1 MSLRSRTMP
10 ILMTAALAAVL
21 LPKPATAQA
30 PPAPA
35 AAPAFTYTVKY
46 LCSHLHP
53 FPTVFHWTDINI
65 LNPSKTK
72 TARISKKFVVSGTQK
87 AASAVK
93 PVRDQF
99 QLKPNQAAAI
109 DCDEIQTLL
118 KIPLSTPMEGFVEI
132 ESNLELTVVGIYDK
146 CVPKERADVFVHSEV
161 RAKLRLEGLGEQ
173 NLVLTGPVVVK
184 KGEMHI
190 DSASP
195 SQSRGRFLQRTE
207 MESMELEGTMRMP
220 TGQTIPIRLI
230 ESPRF
235 QSEGHITGE
244 VDPVTLAPVF
254 PARSYFDIFFEI
266 TSTDPVFQE
275 RVGRAYNLK
284 AARVTAEITGI
295 PPGPPLAEARKDAAG
310 GGSTNQYCQEG
321 GPTEIF
327 SARSG
332 AKIGEISEHCHDPNP
347 PKPDPP
353 KHAKVPCDNASIDV
367 EYILP
372 KKGAYP

>member
-1 MSLRSRTMP
+1 MSLRSRIVL
-10 ILMTAALAAVL
+10 ILMAVLAAVL
-21 LPKPATAQA
+21 LPERATGQ

-72 TARISKKFVVSGTQK
+72 TARITKKFVVAGTQK

-132 ESNLELTVVGIYDK
+132 ESNVELTVVGIYDK
-146 CVPKERADVFVHSEV
+146 CVPKERVDVFVQSEV

-173 NLVLTGPVVVK
+173 DLVLTGPAVVK

-190 DSASP
+190 DSAGLE
-195 SQSRGRFLQRTE
+195 SRGRFLQRTE

-275 RVGRAYNLK
+275 RVGRAYNVK
-284 AARVTAEITGI
+284 AARVTATITGI
-295 PPGPPLAEARKDAAG
+295 PPGPPLAETRKDAAA

-321 GPTEIF
+321 GPTEIL

-332 AKIGEISEHCHDPNP
+332 AKIGEISNHCHDPNP

-353 KHAKVPCDNASIDV
+353 MHAKVPCDNASIDV
-367 EYILP
+367 EYIQA
-372 KKGAYP
+372 KKGVYP

>member
-1 MSLRSRTMP
+1 MSLRSRTVPNLP
-10 ILMTAALAAVL
+10 ILLAAFAAVL
-21 LPKPATAQA
+21 LPKPMTGQA
-30 PPAPA
+30 PPAP
-35 AAPAFTYTVKY
+35 APAFTYTVKY

-72 TARISKKFVVSGTQK
+72 TARISKKFVVSGTQE
-87 AASAVK
+87 AASSVK

-99 QLKPNQAAAI
+99 QLKPNQAAGI

-146 CVPKERADVFVHSEV
+146 CVPQQRTDVFVHSELAANLLV
-161 RAKLRLEGLGEQ
+161 VGTKDPQRLQ
-173 NLVLTGPVVVK
+173 LTGPVVVK
-184 KGEMHI
+184 KGEMEI
-190 DSASP
+190 DP
-195 SQSRGRFLQRTE
+195 GRNYFLQRTE
-207 MESMELEGTMRMP
+207 MESMELEGTMSFMGRS
-220 TGQTIPIRLI
+220 IPIRLI

-244 VDPVTLAPVF
+244 IDRVTLAPKF
-254 PARSYFDIFFEI
+254 PARSYFDVFFEI
-266 TSTDPVFQE
+266 TSTDEEFQ
-275 RVGRAYNLK
+275 RTVGRAYNLK

-295 PPGPPLAEARKDAAG
+295 PPGPPQERTTAAAG
-310 GGSTNQYCQEG
+310 ALTNVYCQADQEK
-321 GPTEIF
+321 TEIL

-332 AKIGEISEHCHDPNP
+332 AKIAEISGHCHGPNP

-353 KHAKVPCDNASIDV
+353 KHAQVACDNASIDV
-367 EYILP
+367 EYIQA
-372 KKGAYP
+372 KRGGYP